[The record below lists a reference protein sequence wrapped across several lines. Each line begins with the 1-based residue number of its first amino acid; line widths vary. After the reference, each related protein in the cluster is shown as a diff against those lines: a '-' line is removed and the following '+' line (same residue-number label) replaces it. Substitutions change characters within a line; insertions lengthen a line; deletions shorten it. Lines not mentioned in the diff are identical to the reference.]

1 MRRCPANGFQRED
14 PGTSGNTRHPVVTL
28 GSHAVVRT
36 PAGSVAAAFLRY
48 LTDQGGKDILR
59 EYGNLPCSGT
69 RYPLVCRPT

>member
-1 MRRCPANGFQRED
+1 M
-14 PGTSGNTRHPVVTL
+14 
-28 GSHAVVRT
+28 RT

-59 EYGNLPCSGT
+59 EYGNLPRSGT